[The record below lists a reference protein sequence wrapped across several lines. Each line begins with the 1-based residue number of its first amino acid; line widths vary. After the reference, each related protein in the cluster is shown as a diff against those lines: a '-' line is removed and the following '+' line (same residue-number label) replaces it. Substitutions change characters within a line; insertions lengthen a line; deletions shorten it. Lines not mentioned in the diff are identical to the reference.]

1 MLLKRLGSIGLTT
14 HLLLLGG
21 TDRGTLRVDTVD
33 SSSGSGDND
42 AAVMEAS
49 TLPVTEVD
57 GSGTASDD
65 DLEDLLK
72 KDEFLRIST
81 YLRLDSP

>member
-1 MLLKRLGSIGLTT
+1 MLLLTT
-14 HLLLLGG
+14 HLLLPGG
-21 TDRGTLRVDTVD
+21 TDRGTQRVDTVV

-42 AAVMEAS
+42 AAVIEVS

-57 GSGTASDD
+57 GSGATTDD

-72 KDEFLRIST
+72 KEEFLRIST

>member
-1 MLLKRLGSIGLTT
+1 MLTT

-42 AAVMEAS
+42 AVVPDTATS
-49 TLPVTEVD
+49 PLPEVD
-57 GSGTASDD
+57 GSGSASDD

-72 KDEFLRIST
+72 KEEFLRIST